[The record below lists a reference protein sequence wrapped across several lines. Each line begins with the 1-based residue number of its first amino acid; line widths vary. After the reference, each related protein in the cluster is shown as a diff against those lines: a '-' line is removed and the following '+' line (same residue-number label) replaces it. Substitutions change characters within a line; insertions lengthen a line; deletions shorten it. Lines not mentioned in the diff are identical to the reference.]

1 MSAILPLVRRWA
13 VDWLSSH
20 DPSVLGALVTDDY
33 ELRIGGLQLEGRS
46 TYRDAVLGQLRQFPG
61 LVLTVHDVIGTG
73 DRAAVR
79 FTEHGASKV
88 HDGRIAAWGGIA
100 LFRATD
106 GRLAATFAE
115 EDYTARRRQLRSGTP
130 DAVEAPHPAPWDIQE
145 APRSPEAEAVVADWI
160 AAGMPAV
167 EGVLLD
173 DQVHGQQVAP
183 LTLGGPPLV
192 DELFSAGSRV
202 AFHVT
207 PVDGGETTGAAVA
220 GIVDVEDGKVTSG
233 RLVRDRLGAERR
245 PARV

>member
-1 MSAILPLVRRWA
+1 MGEILTLVRRWA
-13 VDWLSSH
+13 VDWLNGH
-20 DPSVLGALVTDDY
+20 DSSVLAGLVTDDY
-33 ELRIGGLQLEGRS
+33 ELRIGGLELEGRS

-61 LVLTVHDVIGTG
+61 LVLTVHDVIGSG

-79 FTEHGASKV
+79 FTEHGASTA

-115 EDYTARRRQLRSGTP
+115 EDYASRRRQLRDGIP
-130 DAVEAPHPAPWDIQE
+130 DLVEAPHPAPWDIQE
-145 APRSPEAEAVVADWI
+145 APRSPEVEAVVADWI
-160 AAGMPAV
+160 AAGMPAID
-167 EGVLLD
+167 GVLLD
-173 DQVHGQQVAP
+173 DQLQGQQVAP
-183 LTLGGPPLV
+183 LTLGGSPLV

-207 PVDGGETTGAAVA
+207 PVGGGETTGAVA
-220 GIVDVEDGKVTSG
+220 GIVDVEDGKVASG

-245 PARV
+245 PVRV